1 MNIIDAVES
10 VINTCSPTV
19 AAEIQRCGITVVG
32 GGAKIPGL
40 AKLMSEALRLKVR
53 VPREAQYATAL
64 GGGKLLSDPYLL
76 EDILSHA

>member
-1 MNIIDAVES
+1 
-10 VINTCSPTV
+10 
-19 AAEIQRCGITVVG
+19 
-32 GGAKIPGL
+32 
-40 AKLMSEALRLKVR
+40 MSEALRLKVR